1 MNVIFC
7 TNSFAFRYSVNENN
21 INRHFP
27 LISLALINAPVL
39 STKSAPLVIIPRPLL
54 VVRALSLIFE
64 MQKSFQRAFPACF
77 FFFFFFVY
85 HLERQSGRIISSAT
99 KTNKAPAKQ
108 LGQPIRG
115 KAGR

>member
-64 MQKSFQRAFPACF
+64 MQKSCQRAFPACF
-77 FFFFFFVY
+77 FVY
-85 HLERQSGRIISSAT
+85 NLERQSGRIISSAT